1 MISRHL
7 NNASESNFTIG
18 YCVGGHQGNPAPNQD
33 GGIKVYCAHHM
44 GNGVS
49 PDHIGFSPVLMQA
62 NQGGATEFNGGVDPG
77 QALVCMRTKEPDG
90 ATSLMVVG
98 SLQVNRQ
105 DGSSPQNTNL
115 NTALKALVDA
125 FATTINVAIAPNIIE
140 TIIDGARVRQI
151 QEKGQDHKHDLL
163 KGIPSSGAIYPLAG
177 IIQKQITG
185 ISTATQSFSNIITG
199 SMMAALPGTNFS
211 LGNLLTSLTSSAL
224 DEMLSS
230 MPIEIAQGTQSMFN
244 LMQSM
249 QINESG
255 GFNTMGKVDPTTF
268 LTNATNL
275 LKGNQSLG
283 EVVEN
288 VKRLQYDTSLF
299 GLDKLGSASFDI
311 PTAFGVIKMS
321 LSPTGQMINET
332 PEPVQKAIEA
342 FSGLMTSGIGFP
354 SGSLTNMFGSSAS
367 VMSSLFDR
375 LPPDKQTNAK
385 NMMEGVI
392 ASGTKSRNN
401 LNSLS
406 RAVATGVNVLS
417 LPMFK

>member
-18 YCVGGHQGNPAPNQD
+18 YCVGGHDGNPAPNQD
-33 GGIKVYCAHHM
+33 GGIKVYQAHHM

-49 PDHIGFSPVLMQA
+49 TDHIGFSPVMMQP
-62 NQGGATEFNGGVDPG
+62 NQGGATEFNGCVDPG

-90 ATSLMVVG
+90 ATSLVVVG
-98 SLQVNRQ
+98 CLQPSRQ
-105 DGSSPQNTNL
+105 DGGSPQNNNL
-115 NTALKALVDA
+115 NTALKALVEA
-125 FATTINVAIAPNIIE
+125 FATTINVFPAPNVIE
-140 TIIDGARVRQI
+140 TIRDGARVRQI
-151 QEKGQDHKHDLL
+151 QEKGFQHKHDLL
-163 KGIPSSGAIYPLAG
+163 KGIPSSGSIYPLAG
-177 IIQKQITG
+177 LIQKQITG

-199 SMMAALPGTNFS
+199 TMMAALPGTNFS

-230 MPIEIAQGTQSMFN
+230 MPVEIAQGTQSMFN

-249 QINESG
+249 EVNESG
-255 GFNTMGKVDPTTF
+255 GFSTMGKVDPTTF

-321 LSPTGQMINET
+321 LSPTGQMVNET
-332 PEPVQKAIEA
+332 PEPVQKAIDA
-342 FSGLMTSGIGFP
+342 FSTLMTSGAGFP
-354 SGSLTNMFGSSAS
+354 SGSQTNMFGASAS

-375 LPPDKQTNAK
+375 LPADKQTNAK

-392 ASGTKSRNN
+392 ASGTKSRQN
-401 LNSLS
+401 LNTISNVIYTGGKILS
-406 RAVATGVNVLS
+406 A
-417 LPMFK
+417 FK

>member
-18 YCVGGHQGNPAPNQD
+18 YCVGGHQGDPAPNQD
-33 GGIKVYCAHHM
+33 GGIRVYQAHHM
-44 GNGVS
+44 GNDVS
-49 PDHIGFSPVLMQA
+49 KDHIGFSPVMMQP
-62 NQGGATEFNGGVDPG
+62 NQGGATEFNGCVDPG

-90 ATSLMVVG
+90 ASSLVVIG
-98 SLQVNRQ
+98 CLQPTRQ
-105 DGSSPQNTNL
+105 DGGSPQNSNL
-115 NTALKALVDA
+115 NTLNALVAA
-125 FATTINVAIAPNIIE
+125 FATTTGVLPAPNVKE
-140 TIIDGARVRQI
+140 TVIGGARVRI
-151 QEKGQDHKHDLL
+151 VQEKGFEHKHDLL
-163 KGIPSSGAIYPLAG
+163 RGIPSSGSMYPLAG
-177 IIQKQITG
+177 LIQKQITG

-211 LGNLLTSLTSSAL
+211 LGSLLTSLTSSAL
-224 DEMLSS
+224 DEILSS
-230 MPIEIAQGTQSMFN
+230 MPVEIAQGTQSMFN

-249 QINESG
+249 EVNESG

-288 VKRLQYDTSLF
+288 VKRLQYDASLF

-332 PEPVQKAIEA
+332 PEPVQKAIDA
-342 FSGLMTSGIGFP
+342 FSSLMTSGAGFP

-392 ASGTKSRNN
+392 APGTKSRDN
-401 LNSLS
+401 LNKLS
-406 RAVATGVNVLS
+406 RAIGTGVNLLS

>member
-18 YCVGGHQGNPAPNQD
+18 YCVGGHQGDPAPNQD
-33 GGIKVYCAHHM
+33 GGIKVYQAHHM
-44 GNGVS
+44 GDGVS
-49 PDHIGFSPVLMQA
+49 IDHIGFSPVMMQP
-62 NQGGATEFNGGVDPG
+62 NQGGATEFNGCVDPG

-90 ATSLMVVG
+90 ATSLVVVG
-98 SLQVNRQ
+98 CLQPSRQ
-105 DGSSPQNTNL
+105 DGGSPQNNNL
-115 NTALKALVDA
+115 NNLKAMIKA
-125 FATTINVAIAPNIIE
+125 FATRTGLNPAPNVIE
-140 TIIDGARVRQI
+140 IIIDGARIRQI
-151 QEKGQDHKHDLL
+151 LEKGFEHNHDLL
-163 KGIPSSGAIYPLAG
+163 KGIPSSGAMYPLAG
-177 IIQKQITG
+177 LIQKQITG
-185 ISTATQSFSNIITG
+185 ISTATQSFSNIIT
-199 SMMAALPGTNFS
+199 STMMAALPGTNFS

-230 MPIEIAQGTQSMFN
+230 MPVEIAQGTQSMFN

-249 QINESG
+249 EINESG
-255 GFNTMGKVDPTTF
+255 GFSTMGKVDPTTF
-268 LTNATNL
+268 LTNATSL

-332 PEPVQKAIEA
+332 PEPVQKAIDA
-342 FSGLMTSGIGFP
+342 FSGLMTSGAGFP

-392 ASGTKSRNN
+392 APGTKSREN
-401 LNSLS
+401 LNNLS
-406 RAVATGVNVLS
+406 RAIGTVGTVIDIAKL
-417 LPMFK
+417 F

>member
-18 YCVGGHQGNPAPNQD
+18 YCVGGHDGNPAPNQD
-33 GGIKVYCAHHM
+33 GGIKVYQAHHM

-49 PDHIGFSPVLMQA
+49 TDHIGFSPVMMQP
-62 NQGGATEFNGGVDPG
+62 NQGGATEFNGCVDPG

-90 ATSLMVVG
+90 ATSLVVVG
-98 SLQVNRQ
+98 CLQPSRQ
-105 DGSSPQNTNL
+105 DGGSPQNNNL
-115 NTALKALVDA
+115 NTALNALVTA
-125 FATTINVAIAPNIIE
+125 FATTINVFPAPNVTE
-140 TIIDGARVRQI
+140 TIRDGARIRQI
-151 QEKGQDHKHDLL
+151 QEKGFQHKHDLL
-163 KGIPSSGAIYPLAG
+163 KGIPSSGSMYPLAG
-177 IIQKQITG
+177 LIQKQITG

-211 LGNLLTSLTSSAL
+211 LGNLLTSLPAAAL

-230 MPIEIAQGTQSMFN
+230 MPVEIAQGTQSMFN

-249 QINESG
+249 EVNESG
-255 GFNTMGKVDPTTF
+255 GFSTMGKVDPTTF

-321 LSPTGQMINET
+321 LSPTGQMVNET
-332 PEPVQKAIEA
+332 PEPVQKAIDA
-342 FSGLMTSGIGFP
+342 FSTLMTSGAGFP
-354 SGSLTNMFGSSAS
+354 SGSQTNMFGASAS

-375 LPPDKQTNAK
+375 LPSDKQTIAK

-392 ASGTKSRNN
+392 APGTKSRENLNN
-401 LNSLS
+401 LS
-406 RAVATGVNVLS
+406 RIAYTGGKILS
-417 LPMFK
+417 LFT